1 MKTTVIPLHFVLSE
15 TNPAKI
21 PPEKQVK
28 QQLWELFFDCRGREW
43 ASKRCSE
50 DYIFENTPAFSD
62 TTHFD
67 SDMVAT
73 HQKVKNSLTFH

>member
-28 QQLWELFFDCRGREW
+28 QQLWELFFDRRGKEW
-43 ASKRCSE
+43 TSKRSSE
-50 DYIFENTPAFSD
+50 DCIYSTEAL
-62 TTHFD
+62 
-67 SDMVAT
+67 
-73 HQKVKNSLTFH
+73 KNLYWY